1 MFAENVKATRII
13 ERMNN
18 LEMAI
23 LLFLLVVLKKNAKNE
38 RKVMAVGVS
47 MHA

>member
-1 MFAENVKATRII
+1 MVAENVKATRII
-13 ERMNN
+13 ERRNN

-23 LLFLLVVLKKNAKNE
+23 LLFLLVVLKNAKNE
-38 RKVMAVGVS
+38 RKVMAVVS